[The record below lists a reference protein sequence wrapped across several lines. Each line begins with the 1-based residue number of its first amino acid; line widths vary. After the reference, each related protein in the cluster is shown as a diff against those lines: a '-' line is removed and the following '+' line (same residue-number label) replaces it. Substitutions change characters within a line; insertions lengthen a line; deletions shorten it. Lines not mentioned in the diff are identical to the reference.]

1 MDRNTSTQT
10 AAAPDGPGA
19 LGTWKA
25 QAMRLRRHPLARV
38 VFLAVLGIVLGLV
51 WPVPGSS
58 TPAGTAPPGIGAVPS
73 PVLEADLADL
83 LATSRWGAPAQG
95 NAPTAAPE
103 EDENALNPE
112 LAAIGFVGVTAAGAD
127 LAVLLASPDGRIVR
141 VLPGDALPDGRFL
154 AAVTDNAVTLEDAD
168 GEREVLVLFPRLSGA
183 DASPEAD
190 GLPEPGGDGPGP
202 DAGDPQNPAPPAN

>member
-1 MDRNTSTQT
+1 
-10 AAAPDGPGA
+10 
-19 LGTWKA
+19 
-25 QAMRLRRHPLARV
+25 MRLRRHPLARV
-38 VFLAVLGIVLGLV
+38 VLLAVVGIVLGLV

-58 TPAGTAPPGIGAVPS
+58 TSAGAAPPGIVAVPS

-83 LATSRWGAPAQG
+83 LATSRWGGPAKG
-95 NAPTAAPE
+95 NAPAAAE
-103 EDENALNPE
+103 EDEDALNPE

-127 LAVLLASPDGRIVR
+127 LAVLLASLDGRIVR
-141 VLPGDALPDGRFL
+141 VLPGAALPDGRIL

-168 GEREVLVLFPRLSGA
+168 GEREVLVLFPRLSGV